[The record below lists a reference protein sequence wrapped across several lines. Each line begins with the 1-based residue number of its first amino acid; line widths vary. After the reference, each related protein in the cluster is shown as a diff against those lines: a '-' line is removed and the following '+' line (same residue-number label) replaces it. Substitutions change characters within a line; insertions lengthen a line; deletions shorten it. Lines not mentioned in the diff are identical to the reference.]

1 MMWTV
6 MVQIQ
11 SSDIFPHSS
20 SFFCSSSLLLFR
32 KEPKVPQRK
41 RKNGNPI
48 ETNFSPSFFSYVEK
62 SLLFHKAFLLFIPCW
77 RMQIYHIT
85 LHYPA
90 FSQLLLCSAKLIK
103 IIYDRNKETPMINT
117 KPTCSRIFGS
127 NVEEDEEVRDYSSVS
142 I

>member
-1 MMWTV
+1 

-62 SLLFHKAFLLFIPCW
+62 KYPFSQGFSFVHSLLKNANIS
-77 RMQIYHIT
+77 YHIT
-85 LHYPA
+85 LPCL
-90 FSQLLLCSAKLIK
+90 FSAAAMLSKAKLIK